1 VGPSIDDNTREIQM
15 GLLDILNGMQGGTRD
30 TGDAPASAS
39 GGGMQPIMMALL
51 GLLAYKATKGGG
63 LGNMLGGGTQ
73 DAQPA
78 GANAGGN
85 GGGLGDMLGG
95 LLGGASS
102 STGSTAGGLSGMLGS
117 MLGGSAAGTT
127 LSGGLSSMLQDFED
141 SGRGDVAKSW
151 VGSGPNRA
159 ISPDDLEGALGGDTI
174 DALSGKT
181 GVPRDELLS
190 GLSQHLPQFVDQ
202 LTPNGRMPTEQE
214 SARWV

>member
-1 VGPSIDDNTREIQM
+1 
-15 GLLDILNGMQGGTRD
+15 
-30 TGDAPASAS
+30 
-39 GGGMQPIMMALL
+39 
-51 GLLAYKATKGGG
+51 
-63 LGNMLGGGTQ
+63 
-73 DAQPA
+73 
-78 GANAGGN
+78 
-85 GGGLGDMLGG
+85 
-95 LLGGASS
+95 
-102 STGSTAGGLSGMLGS
+102 
-117 MLGGSAAGTT
+117 
-127 LSGGLSSMLQDFED
+127 
-141 SGRGDVAKSW
+141 VAKSW

>member
-1 VGPSIDDNTREIQM
+1 M

-30 TGDAPASAS
+30 TGEAPAAAN

-63 LGNMLGGGTQ
+63 LGNMLGGSTQ
-73 DAQPA
+73 AAQP
-78 GANAGGN
+78 AGGN

-95 LLGGASS
+95 LLGGASPS
-102 STGSTAGGLSGMLGS
+102 AGSTAGGLSGMLGS
-117 MLGGSAAGTT
+117 MLGGGAAGTT
-127 LSGGLSSMLQDFED
+127 LSGGLSSMLQDFEN

-174 DALSGKT
+174 DTLSGKT
-181 GVPRDELLS
+181 GVPREELLS
-190 GLSQHLPQFVDQ
+190 GLSKHLPQFVDQ
-202 LTPNGRMPTEQE
+202 LTPNGRMPTAQE
-214 SARWV
+214 SSR